1 MLMVLLKNLFNQNT
15 LKLCNCFIISA
26 QGKFSHNTEEIVQF
40 SPKTSWIFCPPKYQ
54 YWMTFQEAWYVSHL
68 SIIPQASFNFF
79 LTANLSK
86 KDYSLLL

>member
-54 YWMTFQEAWYVSHL
+54 
-68 SIIPQASFNFF
+68 
-79 LTANLSK
+79 
-86 KDYSLLL
+86 